1 MAWEDGWPVCAIPK
15 PAIWADQGLGRR
27 VFPRLSH
34 ACSRPWGGG
43 GGCCCAVCQHR
54 LSARPAPHT
63 HPHFALRADARRSG
77 LHELQHRHRA
87 VGAVVHAQL
96 RLRAVAPCNR
106 AGRCR
111 PAGRCAKRLA
121 QLLPRLELWRT
132 QVLQASSRTQGEAR
146 GCGDA
151 YAGTVPTCPSGVQAE
166 ALGGL
171 PSDLAD
177 RGGASVCTRC
187 ARRRAAGAG
196 ALATAPRLATR
207 ARRLHRR
214 GARAPSTHLNHGPNL
229 YTNLNPNLNPQPG
242 DQRPRRPARPARLA
256 AALAAARLAPRA
268 RRLDCQGARRRRPNP
283 NPNPNP
289 GPKTPHT

>member
-1 MAWEDGWPVCAIPK
+1 MRDPEARD
-15 PAIWADQGLGRR
+15 LGRS
-27 VFPRLSH
+27 VPRASGCSPVSATRARARGEG
-34 ACSRPWGGG
+34 ACFG
-43 GGCCCAVCQHR
+43 AVCQHR

-121 QLLPRLELWRT
+121 QLLPRLELGRT

-151 YAGTVPTCPSGVQAE
+151 YAGTVPR
-166 ALGGL
+166 GGL